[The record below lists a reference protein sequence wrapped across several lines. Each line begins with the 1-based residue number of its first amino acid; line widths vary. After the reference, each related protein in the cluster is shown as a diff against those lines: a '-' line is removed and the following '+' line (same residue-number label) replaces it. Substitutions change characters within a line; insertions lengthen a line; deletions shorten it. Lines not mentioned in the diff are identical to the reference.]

1 MAQMTYPPA
10 VAAEVRKRRNWHA
23 QAFDTGAIVYFQQ
36 PAAFFQ
42 QWDTFLAR

>member
-1 MAQMTYPPA
+1 MAQMTLPPA
-10 VAAEVRKRRNWHA
+10 VAAEVRKRKNWLAH
-23 QAFDTGAIVYFQQ
+23 AFDTGVIGYFQQ